1 MKFTGR
7 CPITNNIETI
17 YRNIIHCPTFDNPD
31 KYILG
36 LIYKCSAIETGE
48 IMCKNCPIYAVS
60 EREE

>member
-36 LIYKCSAIETGE
+36 LMYKL
-48 IMCKNCPIYAVS
+48 
-60 EREE
+60 